1 MGRRRVYNK
10 LTILAVIVASSIG
23 CGGSGDQ
30 LPRAQV
36 TGTVTLNGEPVPAAT
51 ILFRPASGRAGRGKV
66 ENGVIVEA
74 STYGINDGIV
84 LGTHKI
90 AVQPIP
96 DVAPITASRMDEP
109 TTPGKRAQPLPSYA
123 AELRPARANPADIP
137 AKYQD
142 PDRSGLSAE
151 ITEDDHELTLE
162 LTK

>member
-1 MGRRRVYNK
+1 MERRAIYNR
-10 LTILAVIVASSIG
+10 LSLFAVLLASSVG

-96 DVAPITASRMDEP
+96 EVVPITGSRMDEP
-109 TTPGKRAQPLPSYA
+109 STPGKSTQTLPSYA
-123 AELRPARANPADIP
+123 ADLRPARAKPAGIP

-151 ITEDDHELTLE
+151 ITEDNSELTLE